1 MHTGLYIVLLMCNV
15 PGLHVNVVS
24 VLVALREEVSS
35 VGVCCVISDCSG
47 YVNPIPHRSGEGR
60 GREEEERG
68 RHCYTQ
74 SAQTDGRRGTEGGLQ
89 HFTLFFPPTSLLG
102 FLVSQRPPSFP
113 SQSTSEPVTPHHC
126 EESTDRS
133 KAQQREGSLFEK
145 LAATRTRDA
154 A

>member
-1 MHTGLYIVLLMCNV
+1 MCNV
-15 PGLHVNVVS
+15 ARLHVNVVC

-74 SAQTDGRRGTEGGLQ
+74 SAQTDGRRGTGEGCSIS
-89 HFTLFFPPTSLLG
+89 HSSPPPTSLLG
-102 FLVSQRPPSFP
+102 SLVSQRPPSLP
-113 SQSTSEPVTPHHC
+113 SQTTSEPVTSHHC
-126 EESTDRS
+126 EESTDCAAKHSKERVRS
-133 KAQQREGSLFEK
+133 VKGSQPH
-145 LAATRTRDA
+145 A
-154 A
+154 

>member
-1 MHTGLYIVLLMCNV
+1 MFFSPVFTPSPSCVKTVPRHIHPSLYIVLLMCNV
-15 PGLHVNVVS
+15 ARPHVNVVC

-74 SAQTDGRRGTEGGLQ
+74 SAQTDGRRGTGEGCSISHSFSPHLSPR
-89 HFTLFFPPTSLLG
+89 FP
-102 FLVSQRPPSFP
+102 RFP
-113 SQSTSEPVTPHHC
+113 ATPVFPQS
-126 EESTDRS
+126 DY
-133 KAQQREGSLFEK
+133 K
-145 LAATRTRDA
+145 
-154 A
+154 